1 MHDSEPDTFVY
12 QTWPEKFSVML
23 KNMES
28 ILNQKKLEPMKLKKV
43 IITVDI
49 FLKLQEW

>member
-12 QTWPEKFSVML
+12 KTWPEKYSDML
-23 KNMES
+23 KNIGIDSKSKE
-28 ILNQKKLEPMKLKKV
+28 IGTDEIEKV

-49 FLKLQEW
+49 FLKLQE